1 MIIRYWAGSW
11 PIKSCEGSGVLPF
24 FNAKVEQFIPNT
36 VEESFKN
43 AHTDRSSCRGRARGN
58 WLRFLAELCHPIRNG
73 SIFRPDAYNGVSD
86 FHLGDPQS
94 SASRIS
100 TNPTNR
106 GSVSDLH

>member
-1 MIIRYWAGSW
+1 MRTLIGVVVAAG
-11 PIKSCEGSGVLPF
+11 G
-24 FNAKVEQFIPNT
+24 
-36 VEESFKN
+36 
-43 AHTDRSSCRGRARGN
+43 GN
-58 WLRFLAELCHPIRNG
+58 WLRFLAELCSPICSGN
-73 SIFRPDAYNGVSD
+73 ILRPGACNGVSD